1 MDAVHLAMFMLVSVA
16 MAATYVSAYQDSRI
30 NLVAATLREDF
41 P

>member
-16 MAATYVSAYQDSRI
+16 MAATYVPDHQSSRI
-30 NLVAATLREDF
+30 DLVAAALREDF